1 MKVSLVTS
9 ALVVGAMVCASV
21 SLAVAPQPG
30 KVYIG
35 DIKSSPFTMHVSVT
49 VAKNGK
55 SATFT
60 YLCGTGRPPT
70 TVYGMPI
77 DSTGHFSHTAFGL
90 EDGRPLHLGHDR
102 VHLAELD
109 RVRRLEGLEQLQ
121 AQAVTRRLGLRRI
134 AP

>member
-77 DSTGHFSHTAFGL
+77 DSTGHFNHTAAAWKMA
-90 EDGRPLHLGHDR
+90 GHFTSATTGFIS
-102 VHLAELD
+102 LNS
-109 RVRRLEGLEQLQ
+109 
-121 AQAVTRRLGLRRI
+121 I
-134 AP
+134 ACGGSKGSSNFKLKQ

>member
-9 ALVVGAMVCASV
+9 ALVVGAMVCAAV

-49 VAKNGK
+49 VAKSGK

-70 TVYGMPI
+70 TVYSMPI
-77 DSTGHFSHTAFGL
+77 DSTGHFNHAAKAG
-90 EDGRPLHLGHDR
+90 DWKMAGHFTSATTGFIS
-102 VHLAELD
+102 VNS
-109 RVRRLEGLEQLQ
+109 
-121 AQAVTRRLGLRRI
+121 I
-134 AP
+134 ACGGSKGSTNIKLKP